1 MKILHTADWHIG
13 QFKGPVVDG
22 VNLRSQD
29 TVKCL
34 EYMVQVAIEEKP
46 DIVCVSGDIF
56 HQEQVGP
63 VRYSDEMITATNI
76 ITSLAHFSKYVIV
89 MRGTPN
95 HDGAAQFRVLERML
109 LNIRNVDVVTEPG
122 VIKTPWA
129 DIACLPGFDKQ
140 EFRAKFPGLS
150 ADEENL
156 AWTKYISDMVF
167 ALRAECE
174 KTPILMAHYTVPGC
188 NMESG
193 QTSFFTNF
201 EPVIPREALMAARYE
216 AVLLGHIHR
225 PQIIEGF
232 DNVFYSGAINAMN
245 FNDEGQDRGFWIHEF
260 NEKGT
265 LVKGH
270 RYTTPYRQFHTIT
283 WDPDEVGDYIREG
296 AMYLHRTG
304 ISEDV
309 TDKIVRVRYS
319 CTSEQKK
326 ALNIPLLQKNL
337 YELGAFYVADIEAE
351 STIDITNR
359 GLLSEE
365 SDPRLNLKKWLE
377 EKTFKNPDKIVELA
391 EPIIAEAM
399 KQSTTA
405 EIHGVF
411 KPVSISVRNYRNY
424 KEESFDFSDISFCT
438 INGVNGAGKSSLFMD
453 AIVDCLFEETREGDC
468 KAWIRGTEDARSG
481 SIEFIFDIGEK
492 RFRVVRTRT
501 KSGKPTLNLSQYQE
515 ESADWMNLSKERII
529 DTQAEIEKLLGMDS
543 MTFRSCALI
552 MQDQYG
558 LFLQAKKDERIAI
571 LGNLLG
577 LIKKFAV
584 MDNLRSS
591 LGGLSETE
599 KTAAASTIFGK
610 EAMSG
615 MLAII
620 NASEEDYN
628 NLSSAIGNSK
638 DAAQD
643 MADTMLDNLAGSMT
657 LMQSAVE
664 GVQNSFGQRLTPY
677 VRGFV
682 DSITDAMP
690 AVTVALND
698 FMDTVDKKAA
708 HMKTVIGT
716 MTASDEWQNAD
727 MFGKMDIAWDTL
739 IGQPFADWIGGDGK
753 HLISSGLGTLFSSAS
768 AILPGG
774 KKAGLS
780 SVLSSMLIAKGAT
793 GLLGNAKNIATT
805 LQPIGNAIKSIGLA
819 AQTAPSVGAF
829 ISDLGAMVPTAAK
842 FGLAAAA
849 VTAAV
854 VGIGVAVD
862 NYNQKALS
870 SNLEEHFGNIKLSAQ
885 EVQDI
890 ASGILDQKYL
900 ANVEVA
906 LNEVKNADKL
916 REDAQKA
923 LESNDVLEFK
933 SRVGIKLTTEEQED
947 YTSNIETFVK
957 SKIEELE
964 SRTFAAHIHVQ
975 TYLGGT
981 EEGQTLA
988 QNIEKWATADYVELD
1003 GLSSQLS
1010 QKVSEALK
1018 DGIIDADEEG
1028 AISALQEK
1036 MNSIT
1041 ARWKESEAQAQWDW
1055 INQEYGSLNAADLE
1069 SGSFTDLL
1077 GAMRDQ
1083 RQSAK
1088 ESVQA
1093 DVEQWYSEL
1102 NSMESAGRI
1111 TSAQN
1116 KQYHEMTGWYVK
1128 GQEGN
1133 ELSKSLQLGSN
1144 TLNSA
1149 YAEKIQSNRQSLAE
1163 NTQYTI
1169 NTAQSQL
1176 EQLLQLEHPE
1186 EGNVSALTSALM
1198 YGFNEFGNGKVAG
1211 VGPVIDKDQNAL
1223 STMYESMKPDVTQ
1236 MQGLIDDYREAGKA
1250 VPQSLMDSFNDAIEV
1265 GAAAGDTSATWQ
1277 NYANQIWKNGSD
1289 ELKASLTDPSNP
1301 MYETVRSQL
1310 PPELA
1315 EAIDRA
1321 AAETTTD
1328 DVTLEGLKASV
1339 DGDVDI
1345 DKDAWTS
1352 KLNEA
1357 LGDLGETQEVTADH
1371 VKIKVDQGD
1380 CLWEIGNALG
1390 IDWQTIAE
1398 QNGIESPYV
1407 IHPDQELTIS
1417 MDTLTAEVDGD
1428 KAQAAIEQAMSAL
1441 DAEGAEMSVTA
1452 EGVKVDLADVE
1463 VDSDTAAAQ
1472 IEAALGMESGTLAA
1486 NGIEVQA
1493 GASVTIPSELVTVDT
1508 SGMQSAT
1515 EQAADET
1522 ETEPIE
1528 QEASANVNVTNTT
1541 TDTSGMQAQAE
1552 EDAQGAVGD
1561 VPVEGSANVT
1571 FSGTTTDTSGV
1582 VEQVTADIE
1591 SAVSDV
1597 PANGHASITL
1607 DQSNN
1612 AAEIYSLATADVV
1625 SAFSETIP
1633 ADGHVDVTLD
1643 QTNNAAAI
1651 YSECAGQVQSTFA
1664 QGFTASA
1671 DVAVTLNW
1679 HITNPSASISTS
1691 SSGSSVSATIAGHAS
1706 GGEVGLNGAEL
1717 SWVGEEGLEYIIPT
1731 VPARRQRGIELWKSA
1746 GRTLG
1751 VLGPDDEISAHAS
1764 GGIVGKEV
1772 SNTTPYFDTDSSSQ
1786 DSEKSEKETVPTN
1799 VVSDKSGVVV
1809 QVNLSP
1815 QFNISDTNDS
1825 DVIRLIKAHI
1835 KELADDLGSEIAT
1848 MLSEAYE
1855 NTPVTT

>member
-225 PQIIEGF
+225 PQIIEGL

-270 RYTTPYRQFHTIT
+270 KYTTPYRQFHTIT
-283 WDPDEVGDYIREG
+283 WDPDEAGDYIREG

-515 ESADWMNLSKERII
+515 ESADWMNLSKERIV

-552 MQDQYG
+552 
-558 LFLQAKKDERIAI
+558 
-571 LGNLLG
+571 
-577 LIKKFAV
+577 
-584 MDNLRSS
+584 
-591 LGGLSETE
+591 
-599 KTAAASTIFGK
+599 
-610 EAMSG
+610 
-615 MLAII
+615 
-620 NASEEDYN
+620 
-628 NLSSAIGNSK
+628 
-638 DAAQD
+638 
-643 MADTMLDNLAGSMT
+643 
-657 LMQSAVE
+657 
-664 GVQNSFGQRLTPY
+664 
-677 VRGFV
+677 
-682 DSITDAMP
+682 
-690 AVTVALND
+690 
-698 FMDTVDKKAA
+698 
-708 HMKTVIGT
+708 
-716 MTASDEWQNAD
+716 
-727 MFGKMDIAWDTL
+727 
-739 IGQPFADWIGGDGK
+739 
-753 HLISSGLGTLFSSAS
+753 
-768 AILPGG
+768 
-774 KKAGLS
+774 
-780 SVLSSMLIAKGAT
+780 
-793 GLLGNAKNIATT
+793 
-805 LQPIGNAIKSIGLA
+805 
-819 AQTAPSVGAF
+819 
-829 ISDLGAMVPTAAK
+829 
-842 FGLAAAA
+842 
-849 VTAAV
+849 
-854 VGIGVAVD
+854 
-862 NYNQKALS
+862 
-870 SNLEEHFGNIKLSAQ
+870 
-885 EVQDI
+885 
-890 ASGILDQKYL
+890 
-900 ANVEVA
+900 
-906 LNEVKNADKL
+906 
-916 REDAQKA
+916 
-923 LESNDVLEFK
+923 
-933 SRVGIKLTTEEQED
+933 
-947 YTSNIETFVK
+947 
-957 SKIEELE
+957 
-964 SRTFAAHIHVQ
+964 
-975 TYLGGT
+975 
-981 EEGQTLA
+981 
-988 QNIEKWATADYVELD
+988 
-1003 GLSSQLS
+1003 
-1010 QKVSEALK
+1010 
-1018 DGIIDADEEG
+1018 
-1028 AISALQEK
+1028 
-1036 MNSIT
+1036 
-1041 ARWKESEAQAQWDW
+1041 
-1055 INQEYGSLNAADLE
+1055 
-1069 SGSFTDLL
+1069 
-1077 GAMRDQ
+1077 
-1083 RQSAK
+1083 
-1088 ESVQA
+1088 
-1093 DVEQWYSEL
+1093 
-1102 NSMESAGRI
+1102 
-1111 TSAQN
+1111 
-1116 KQYHEMTGWYVK
+1116 
-1128 GQEGN
+1128 
-1133 ELSKSLQLGSN
+1133 
-1144 TLNSA
+1144 
-1149 YAEKIQSNRQSLAE
+1149 
-1163 NTQYTI
+1163 
-1169 NTAQSQL
+1169 
-1176 EQLLQLEHPE
+1176 
-1186 EGNVSALTSALM
+1186 
-1198 YGFNEFGNGKVAG
+1198 
-1211 VGPVIDKDQNAL
+1211 
-1223 STMYESMKPDVTQ
+1223 
-1236 MQGLIDDYREAGKA
+1236 
-1250 VPQSLMDSFNDAIEV
+1250 
-1265 GAAAGDTSATWQ
+1265 
-1277 NYANQIWKNGSD
+1277 
-1289 ELKASLTDPSNP
+1289 
-1301 MYETVRSQL
+1301 
-1310 PPELA
+1310 
-1315 EAIDRA
+1315 
-1321 AAETTTD
+1321 
-1328 DVTLEGLKASV
+1328 
-1339 DGDVDI
+1339 
-1345 DKDAWTS
+1345 
-1352 KLNEA
+1352 
-1357 LGDLGETQEVTADH
+1357 
-1371 VKIKVDQGD
+1371 
-1380 CLWEIGNALG
+1380 
-1390 IDWQTIAE
+1390 
-1398 QNGIESPYV
+1398 
-1407 IHPDQELTIS
+1407 
-1417 MDTLTAEVDGD
+1417 
-1428 KAQAAIEQAMSAL
+1428 
-1441 DAEGAEMSVTA
+1441 
-1452 EGVKVDLADVE
+1452 
-1463 VDSDTAAAQ
+1463 
-1472 IEAALGMESGTLAA
+1472 
-1486 NGIEVQA
+1486 
-1493 GASVTIPSELVTVDT
+1493 
-1508 SGMQSAT
+1508 
-1515 EQAADET
+1515 
-1522 ETEPIE
+1522 
-1528 QEASANVNVTNTT
+1528 
-1541 TDTSGMQAQAE
+1541 MQAQAE

-1582 VEQVTADIE
+1582 AEQVTTDLE
-1591 SAVSDV
+1591 SALTDV

-1651 YSECAGQVQSTFA
+1651 YSECAGQVQSTFS

-1772 SNTTPYFDTDSSSQ
+1772 SNTIPYFDTDSSSQ
-1786 DSEKSEKETVPTN
+1786 DSEKTEKETVPTN